1 MQNLLDSPSRKL
13 EEETTEKLENLSPA
27 KYGKAAYVNLT
38 YTPSK
43 LKENVLYRQTST
55 MKRVEES
62 NSKVRELEANNIML
76 EDKVNKIT
84 QERDGIEESLNTQI
98 QMYKKLLAESEAKYE
113 VRMKNMQLSFTEKM
127 DQLLKDK
134 EEEAKYAQSEKEALE
149 DEIERLRKIIE
160 ELEYKLSHSGD

>member
-1 MQNLLDSPSRKL
+1 
-13 EEETTEKLENLSPA
+13 
-27 KYGKAAYVNLT
+27 
-38 YTPSK
+38 
-43 LKENVLYRQTST
+43 

-127 DQLLKDK
+127 D
-134 EEEAKYAQSEKEALE
+134 
-149 DEIERLRKIIE
+149 
-160 ELEYKLSHSGD
+160 